1 MLNFDQPIELISTLQ
16 KEVNIN
22 FRDNRLPINC
32 QLQLRHPEDKR
43 LLDSYADWEEG
54 RHEILLT
61 ANNNKKTV
69 ATIYSY
75 RINNQQW
82 FRYYIPPHSRF
93 TPKETML
100 LQTAIREVFTD
111 SNLNGCET
119 NIAQVNH
126 APKIKKYNSP
136 FAINAEWIWLPTTI
150 TYFVYLFFNQSLL
163 LPMLLFVLP
172 VFFILS
178 VTYFVE

>member
-16 KEVNIN
+16 KAVNIN
-22 FRDNRLPINC
+22 LRDNRLPINC
-32 QLQLRHPEDKR
+32 QLQLRNPQDKR
-43 LLDSYADWEEG
+43 LLDSYSSWEEG
-54 RHEILLT
+54 RNEILLT
-61 ANNNKKTV
+61 ANNNKNTV
-69 ATIYSY
+69 ARIYSY
-75 RINNQQW
+75 HVNNQQW

-111 SNLNGCET
+111 SSLNGCET

-126 APKIKKYNSP
+126 ALKIKKYDTP
-136 FAINAEWIWLPTTI
+136 FVINAEWIWLPTTI
-150 TYFVYLFFNQSLL
+150 AYFIYLFFHQSLFV
-163 LPMLLFVLP
+163 PMTLFVLP

-178 VTYFVE
+178 VTYFME

>member
-16 KEVNIN
+16 KEVTIN
-22 FRDNRLPINC
+22 FRDNRLPLNC
-32 QLQLRHPEDKR
+32 QLQLRNANDKR
-43 LLDSYADWEEG
+43 LLDCYANWEEG
-54 RHEILLT
+54 LNEILLT

-69 ATIYSY
+69 ARIYSY
-75 RINNQQW
+75 RVNNQQW
-82 FRYYIPPHSRF
+82 FRYYIPPYSKL

-119 NIAQVNH
+119 NIAQVNQ
-126 APKIKKYNSP
+126 ALKIKQYNAP

-150 TYFVYLFFNQSLL
+150 TYFIFLFFNQSLFV
-163 LPMLLFVLP
+163 PMMLFVLP